1 MPLPDLNFWIKK
13 DNKYI
18 GSNCGFETNKP
29 AGSRYGP
36 DICPRCLEEVQKCNM
51 QVPVNYYKKG
61 TIMWSI
67 VTDDWSD
74 LKVSEIAEV
83 LDANKQTVYS
93 AISNIKKET
102 GYCVPHVSK
111 TIERLKRIRFGSG
124 M

>member
-13 DNKYI
+13 DNRYI
-18 GSNCGFETNKP
+18 CSNCGFETNKP

-36 DICPRCLEEVQKCNM
+36 DICPRCLEVVQKCNM

-61 TIMWSI
+61 TIIWSI
-67 VTDDWSD
+67 VNDD
-74 LKVSEIAEV
+74 
-83 LDANKQTVYS
+83 S

-111 TIERLKRIRFGSG
+111 TIERLKRIRFSSG